1 MISSIDFIFSDRG
14 ILPWRQEEARDQHAD
29 DTTYLIRIW
38 EQLKPHRP
46 EREGV
51 RGVAARDD
59 RLFIN
64 AVLLDIANRRA
75 MEISPAGLW
84 RFAKGVRFHGITTSA
99 CADFGILWKMRF
111 LS

>member
-1 MISSIDFIFSDRG
+1 MTSSIDFIFSDRG

-51 RGVAARDD
+51 RDVAARDD

-64 AVLLDIANRRA
+64 AVFWLLRTGAPWRYLPPDYGDSQRA
-75 MEISPAGLW
+75 
-84 RFAKGVRFHGITTSA
+84 
-99 CADFGILWKMRF
+99 
-111 LS
+111 